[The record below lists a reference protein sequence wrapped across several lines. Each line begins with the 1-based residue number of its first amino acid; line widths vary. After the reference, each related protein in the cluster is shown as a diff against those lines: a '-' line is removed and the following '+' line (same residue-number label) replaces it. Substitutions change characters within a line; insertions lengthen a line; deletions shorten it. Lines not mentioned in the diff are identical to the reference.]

1 MIVLL
6 IIVGIGL
13 FLAVNGSSKDH
24 YQEWREQQPPG
35 VGHKIYPGTF
45 DLGEVVGVLVLAIII
60 LVIVSML

>member
-13 FLAVNGSSKDH
+13 FLAINSSSKDH

-35 VGHKIYPGTF
+35 VGTKSIQANLT
-45 DLGEVVGVLVLAIII
+45 LVKL
-60 LVIVSML
+60 LECWYWRSSFW

>member
-13 FLAVNGSSKDH
+13 FLAINGSSKDH
-24 YQEWREQQPPG
+24 YQEWREQQPPD
-35 VGHKIYPGTF
+35 VEHKIYPGKF